1 MPGPLDG
8 AEAPPIHSLV
18 RTIRRFLHALGVG
31 FVYIDPTTK
40 VHRPIA
46 VSGYTASMVDFLAK
60 DFVQS
65 DSSFKVVEHNPDRL
79 LCWRDF
85 PQYRDSASVRNWFHP
100 YGADEGTSM
109 ILQTSAGARG
119 VLHVSVASGEFPD
132 RGLDLL
138 EAMRPEF
145 EMLLSQT
152 SSAQSLTRRES
163 QVLAL
168 IGTGATNPMI
178 AAHLAI
184 SVNTVRRHVENILQK
199 LKVSSRTEAALE
211 AHRWLPL

>member
-184 SVNTVRRHVENILQK
+184 SVNT
-199 LKVSSRTEAALE
+199 
-211 AHRWLPL
+211 

>member
-1 MPGPLDG
+1 
-8 AEAPPIHSLV
+8 
-18 RTIRRFLHALGVG
+18 
-31 FVYIDPTTK
+31 
-40 VHRPIA
+40 
-46 VSGYTASMVDFLAK
+46 
-60 DFVQS
+60 
-65 DSSFKVVEHNPDRL
+65 
-79 LCWRDF
+79 
-85 PQYRDSASVRNWFHP
+85 
-100 YGADEGTSM
+100 M